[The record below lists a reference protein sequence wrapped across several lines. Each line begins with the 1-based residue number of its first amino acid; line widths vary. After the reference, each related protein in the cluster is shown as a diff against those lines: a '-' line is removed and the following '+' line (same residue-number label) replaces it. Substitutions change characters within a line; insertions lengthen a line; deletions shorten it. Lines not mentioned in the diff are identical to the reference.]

1 VGLSNNRGIDVIK
14 NGWHIIKKE
23 WYHAIH
29 TEIGEDCP
37 VTVHFDF
44 QPYEKATLEYP
55 GCEAEV
61 TITGVDTTDGVNNY
75 DILDCLSKDCIQ
87 DLSERCIGA
96 LDD

>member
-1 VGLSNNRGIDVIK
+1 VIK

-44 QPYEKATLEYP
+44 QPYEKATLE
-55 GCEAEV
+55 
-61 TITGVDTTDGVNNY
+61 
-75 DILDCLSKDCIQ
+75 
-87 DLSERCIGA
+87 
-96 LDD
+96 